1 VGESEI
7 SVRPGERRKSN
18 ALTVR
23 ISVVF
28 AKWTFSDFAGAVP
41 NLKPVE
47 FGFPFLEKG
56 FAFLDRLFVRV
67 DIEKFYASDMPVSHE
82 IAAHMFALPDLPGG
96 VRVLFET
103 EIADCSQSPQAAIG
117 QH

>member
-1 VGESEI
+1 MGESEI

-56 FAFLDRLFVRV
+56 FAFLDRPSSELTSR
-67 DIEKFYASDMPVSHE
+67 SSM
-82 IAAHMFALPDLPGG
+82 L
-96 VRVLFET
+96 
-103 EIADCSQSPQAAIG
+103 AICPSLMK
-117 QH
+117 